1 MPRKGDKAKPAAKP
15 RATRAPSKRAKTTQQ
30 RRQAQPGYAATV
42 QLRAQILELRTLGRT
57 IPQIAEQVGRA
68 VSTVHEHLTRAL
80 EELNAEQQEKAG
92 QLQSLAYNRLE
103 RMLAR
108 AMLKA
113 VTGDLKAMREA
124 TRLIQ
129 AQARLMGW
137 GMPAARNP
145 ETGEPFGDTTGAPPG
160 HWTLPMRPNTSIEAW
175 AQEAEAAWQAQQA
188 REAEA
193 LGGS

>member
-1 MPRKGDKAKPAAKP
+1 MTRKTPPAKPKAKPK
-15 RATRAPSKRAKTTQQ
+15 TRTTAQ
-30 RRQAQPGYAATV
+30 RRASQPGYAAT
-42 QLRAQILELRTLGRT
+42 QALRIQILELRTLGRT
-57 IPQIAEQVGRA
+57 IPQIAEQVNRA
-68 VSTVHEHLTRAL
+68 PSVVHGHLQRAL

-92 QLQSLAYNRLE
+92 QLQALAFNRLE

-137 GMPAARNP
+137 GLPPARNP
-145 ETGEPFGDTTGAPPG
+145 ETGAGFGDSAGVPPG
-160 HWTLPMRPNTSIEAW
+160 HWTLPMRPDTTIEAW

-193 LGGS
+193 LGG